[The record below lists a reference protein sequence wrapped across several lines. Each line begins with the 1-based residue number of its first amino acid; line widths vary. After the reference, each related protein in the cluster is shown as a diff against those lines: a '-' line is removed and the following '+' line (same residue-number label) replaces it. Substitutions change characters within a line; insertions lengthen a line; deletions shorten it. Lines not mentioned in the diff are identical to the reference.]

1 MTNDTESKPPDVES
15 STDKGPN
22 GRKAPEMRLHLLS
35 GVVGVAGYMLVA
47 SLANVSVAWATP
59 WYYFLGWPVFCLGTL
74 WLARQC
80 SERSWRWPLS
90 MMLGQ
95 VFASILYGN
104 TLFPVAMIFV
114 TVLSIPQ
121 FVVASY
127 VSRQAIS
134 STKDV

>member
-1 MTNDTESKPPDVES
+1 MTNDTESKPSEAKP
-15 STDKGPN
+15 STGNERNDGN
-22 GRKAPEMRLHLLS
+22 APQMRLHLMA
-35 GVVGVAGYMLVA
+35 GVVGLAGYMLVA

-59 WYYFLGWPVFCLGTL
+59 WYYLLGWPVFCLGTV
-74 WLARQC
+74 WLTRQC
-80 SERSWRWPLS
+80 PERSWRWPLS

-127 VSRQAIS
+127 LSRQAIS
-134 STKDV
+134 STKDD